1 MKNIIVITLLS
12 GYWFPFFLSAQ
23 EAPQTIGVGQNSHI
37 MVTTSSNQT
46 GNEGENTLSLEG
58 FTPNDNAAAR
68 FLHQASFGPTYE
80 EILNL
85 KNIGIENWIDQQF
98 NTPKA
103 FSAVDKVLELTA
115 IKNANGAAN
124 PRPTGQFW
132 QYAFWEYTLTSPDV
146 LRQRVAFALSELL
159 VIAETEFLQ
168 YSPITFSNYYDLL
181 LDHSFGNYRN
191 LLEAVT
197 YHPAMGT
204 YLTYMNNPKQQ
215 TVRGQVIFPDE
226 NYAREVMQLFTI
238 GLCELN
244 IDGSCQTDV
253 NGDFI
258 PTYDNEDIAEFS
270 KIFTGLS
277 WGDSQIFNRTIQ
289 DSDFSYNIPMKMYND
304 SHEPGVKQLL
314 RGYTVAA
321 KNPVDGDADIRE
333 ALDNLFQH
341 PNVGPFVGKFLIQ
354 RLVTANPSPA
364 YIERVARAFNG
375 ESQYGTERGDMK
387 ATIKAILL
395 DDEAR
400 SCTALSDDEFG
411 MLREPFIRYLQ
422 LCRSFN
428 IHTENNVYRNAMPN
442 LTAAFGQRIFQSPS
456 VFNFFQS
463 NFQPL
468 GPIEEAGLV
477 APVFQITNSQ
487 TLIGYMNALNEWVFR
502 DNLIVDWGPGY
513 SKPLEPGDIPSLN
526 LSAELALV
534 ADEDLPALIDRLNLL
549 LTHGQ
554 LSEYAQEQII
564 VAIQSIPLNQAID
577 RPIGIDLET
586 LRLLRVKMAI
596 FLVMSSPEYLINR

>member
-1 MKNIIVITLLS
+1 MKKNISFLLLTCCW
-12 GYWFPFFLSAQ
+12 YVNILFAQ
-23 EAPQTIGVGQNSHI
+23 QAPEIIGIGQNSHI
-37 MVTTSSNQT
+37 VVTTSSNQSSSV
-46 GNEGENTLSLEG
+46 GENTLSLEG
-58 FTPNDNAAAR
+58 FTPNENAAAR
-68 FLHQASFGPTYE
+68 FLHQASFGPTFE

-85 KNIGIENWIDQQF
+85 KTLGLENWIDQQF
-98 NTPKA
+98 VTPKA
-103 FSAVDKVLELTA
+103 FNAVDKVVELTA
-115 IKNANGAAN
+115 IKNANGATD
-124 PRPTGQFW
+124 PRPGGAFW
-132 QYAFWEYTLTSPDV
+132 EYTFWEYTLTSPDV

-159 VIAETEFLQ
+159 VIAELETLQ
-168 YSPITFSNYYDLL
+168 YSPITFSNYYDML
-181 LDHSFGNYRN
+181 LDNAFGNYRN
-191 LLEAVT
+191 LLKDVT

-215 TVRGQVIFPDE
+215 TVNGQIIFPDE

-244 IDGSCQTDV
+244 LDGTCQTDS

-277 WGDSQIFNRTIQ
+277 WGDSQLFNRGIP
-289 DSDFSYNIPMKMYND
+289 DGDFSYNVPMKMYND
-304 SHEPGVKQLL
+304 SHEPGPKQLL
-314 RGYTVAA
+314 RGYSIAA
-321 KNPVDGDADIRE
+321 RNPVDGEADIRD

-341 PNVGPFVGKFLIQ
+341 PNVGPFIGKYLIQ
-354 RLVTANPSPA
+354 RLVTANPSRG
-364 YIERVARAFNG
+364 YVERVARAFNG

-387 ATIKAILL
+387 ALLKAILL

-400 SCTALSDDEFG
+400 SCTALNDDKFG

-428 IHTENNVYRNAMPN
+428 ISSENNVYRNAMPN
-442 LTAAFGQRIFQSPS
+442 LTPALGQRIFQSPS

-463 NFQPL
+463 NFQPF

-477 APVFQITNSQ
+477 APVFQITNAQ
-487 TLIGYMNALNEWVFR
+487 TLMGYMNALNQWIFR
-502 DNLIVDWGPGY
+502 DNLVIDWGPGY
-513 SKPLEPGDIPSLN
+513 PRPIEAGDVPSLDF
-526 LSAELALV
+526 SAELQLV
-534 ADEDLPALIDRLNLL
+534 ADEDLPALLDRLNLL

-564 VAIQSIPLNQAID
+564 IAIQSIPLNQAID
-577 RPIGIDLET
+577 RPLGIDIET
-586 LRLLRVKMAI
+586 LRLLRVKMAV

>member
-1 MKNIIVITLLS
+1 MCIRDSLLLAHCWLLNILPAQNAPEVIGL
-12 GYWFPFFLSAQ
+12 
-23 EAPQTIGVGQNSHI
+23 GQNAHI
-37 MVTTSSNQT
+37 AVTTSNNQT
-46 GNEGENTLSLEG
+46 GRVGENTLSTEG

-80 EILNL
+80 EILSI
-85 KNIGIENWIDQQF
+85 KNIGLENWIDQQF
-98 NTPKA
+98 ATPKA
-103 FSAVDKVLELTA
+103 FGCVDKVLELTA
-115 IKNANGAAN
+115 IKNANGATD
-124 PRPTGQFW
+124 PRPGGVFW
-132 QYAFWEYTLTSPDV
+132 EYAFWEYTLTSPDV

-159 VIAETEFLQ
+159 VISEMEILQ
-168 YSPITFSNYYDLL
+168 YSPITYSNYYDVL
-181 LDHSFGNYRN
+181 LDHAFGNYRN

-215 TVRGQVIFPDE
+215 VVRNQVVFPDE

-244 IDGSCQTDV
+244 MDGTCQTDT

-277 WGDSQIFNRTIQ
+277 WGDSEIFGRTLQ
-289 DSDFSYNIPMKMYND
+289 DGDFSYNVPMKMYND
-304 SHEPGVKQLL
+304 SHDAGAKQLL
-314 RGYTVAA
+314 GGYTVAA
-321 KNPVDGDADIRE
+321 KNPVDGEADIRE

-341 PNVGPFVGKFLIQ
+341 ANVGPFIGKFLIQ

-364 YIERVARAFNG
+364 YVERVARAFNG
-375 ESQYGTERGDMK
+375 ESHYGSERGDMK
-387 ATIKAILL
+387 AILKAILL

-400 SCTALSDDEFG
+400 NCAALADESFG

-428 IHTENNVYRNAMPN
+428 LQSENKVYRNAMPN
-442 LTAAFGQRIFQSPS
+442 LMTSLGQRIFQSPS

-463 NFQPL
+463 NFLPI

-487 TLIGYMNALNEWVFR
+487 TLMGYMNALNDWLFHDDLV
-502 DNLIVDWGPGY
+502 VDWGPGY
-513 SKPLEPGDIPSLN
+513 SRRFEDGDRPSLDF
-526 LSAELALV
+526 SAELQLV
-534 ADEDLPALIDRLNLL
+534 ADEDLPALLDRLSLL

-554 LSEYAQEQII
+554 LSDYAKEQMIT
-564 VAIQSIPLNQAID
+564 AIQTIPLNEAID
-577 RPIGIDLET
+577 RPLGIDLST
-586 LRLLRVKMAI
+586 LRLLRVKMAV